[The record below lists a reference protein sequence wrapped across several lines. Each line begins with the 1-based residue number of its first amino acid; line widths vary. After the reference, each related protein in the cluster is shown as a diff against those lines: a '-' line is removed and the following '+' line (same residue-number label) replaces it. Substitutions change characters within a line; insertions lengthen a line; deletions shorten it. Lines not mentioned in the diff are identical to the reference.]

1 MRPQLVRQLH
11 LVSPAAPLEGGAFLK
26 DMAGKTV
33 FQLASASPRLFNLL
47 SRWQGVLVRHWPDVL
62 IRMLFATAQAGDQH
76 LVADK
81 AFRQMVTHALTDCF
95 DDNVAGYVRDVR
107 AYVSPWAHTLKDIH
121 TPTHYVAWRGRQLV
135 TYGDEHLS
143 GQADTGLSHYSCL
156 LGALENIV
164 NSGEPAG
171 I

>member
-1 MRPQLVRQLH
+1 
-11 LVSPAAPLEGGAFLK
+11 
-26 DMAGKTV
+26 
-33 FQLASASPRLFNLL
+33 
-47 SRWQGVLVRHWPDVL
+47 
-62 IRMLFATAQAGDQH
+62 MLFATAQAGDQH

-95 DDNVAGYVRDVR
+95 DGNVAGDVR

-121 TPTHYVAWRGRQLV
+121 TPTHLCHGEADNWSSKEMS
-135 TYGDEHLS
+135 TYLS
-143 GQADTGLSHYSCL
+143 KQKPGCVSLNRLPGLSHYSCL